1 MTRWGVHHYYI
12 DSMGHC
18 ITPVPYQYD
27 PETARFILEEIK
39 SESIKDFLD
48 VFTSTGH
55 RIGSSESQM
64 FAKNISESWKIFGLP
79 QVEISQ
85 VTNKLPKPDEKILS
99 EISIK
104 DQNGQI
110 LMNLQI
116 PTENDLVSF
125 TPNAIGNGKLVYGH
139 FGRFEDLTD
148 LKQLHGIEFNNS
160 VIMIKVNYQ
169 HNTGSMVRNA
179 QMAGAKAVIL
189 FPDPFPYILSNDH
202 EKIGKLPSNVT
213 LNTDVK
219 FVPGDPNSPYL
230 EGDCNMPKIPVLG
243 ITYDQA
249 KDLLQNYTNAFGV
262 SHEYWYGLPLNT
274 SVEMNFTA
282 VVRVYRDDITVNL
295 NNVIGTIPGR

>member
-1 MTRWGVHHYYI
+1 M
-12 DSMGHC
+12 
-18 ITPVPYQYD
+18 
-27 PETARFILEEIK
+27 EL
-39 SESIKDFLD
+39 
-48 VFTSTGH
+48 
-55 RIGSSESQM
+55 
-64 FAKNISESWKIFGLP
+64 
-79 QVEISQ
+79 
-85 VTNKLPKPDEKILS
+85 
-99 EISIK
+99 
-104 DQNGQI
+104 
-110 LMNLQI
+110 
-116 PTENDLVSF
+116 
-125 TPNAIGNGKLVYGH
+125 
-139 FGRFEDLTD
+139 
-148 LKQLHGIEFNNS
+148 NNS

-213 LNTDVK
+213 LNTNVK
-219 FVPGDPNSPYL
+219 SVPGDPNSPYL

-295 NNVIGTIPGR
+295 NNVIGTIPGRYEPTRYVIVASHQ